1 MMVRFLVDYRGVLT
15 NERFYRA
22 GELLEI
28 DEERGRALVSGG
40 RAEEANEMR
49 NYPVACSDCGRR
61 LGVSP
66 KRGQQRACADPIC
79 AGRSTSSAKA
89 QQPVEDKAV
98 RPAENKD
105 DLTQVPGVGKATAKA
120 LHEAGLI
127 TLAAVVAAS
136 DADLQAAVG
145 ARSAAIRAAAEE
157 LLNE

>member
-15 NERFYRA
+15 NEMFYRA

-40 RAEEANEMR
+40 RAEEENEMR
-49 NYPVACSDCGRR
+49 NYPVTCPGCGRKM
-61 LGVSP
+61 GISP
-66 KRGQQRACADPIC
+66 KRGQHKVCADC
-79 AGRSTSSAKA
+79 GTGQKAK
-89 QQPVEDKAV
+89 QPAEDKAV

-120 LHEAGLI
+120 LHEAGLT

-136 DADLQAAVG
+136 DAVLQAAVG

-157 LLNE
+157 LLSE